1 MHVQVLISNPSN
13 LSEMEFGLFSFS
25 VYPSHFPNPSY
36 DAVFDFSGRKMSGG
50 GVSIGRARGENRF
63 YNPPPIRERQQQ
75 QLLQRQKLEQEKKQQ
90 RQQQVSV
97 SVVVESE
104 DCATS
109 HSSGSGREALSEA
122 ANLDRFI
129 EFTTPLARAQF
140 LPKVL
145 LNHN

>member
-1 MHVQVLISNPSN
+1 
-13 LSEMEFGLFSFS
+13 
-25 VYPSHFPNPSY
+25 
-36 DAVFDFSGRKMSGG
+36 MSGLG

-75 QLLQRQKLEQEKKQQ
+75 QLLLQKQKLEEEKKQHQ
-90 RQQQVSV
+90 RQQQLQQQQQQLSV
-97 SVVVESE
+97 SVVVECD

-145 LNHN
+145 QNHCSLLFGFSGFVALV